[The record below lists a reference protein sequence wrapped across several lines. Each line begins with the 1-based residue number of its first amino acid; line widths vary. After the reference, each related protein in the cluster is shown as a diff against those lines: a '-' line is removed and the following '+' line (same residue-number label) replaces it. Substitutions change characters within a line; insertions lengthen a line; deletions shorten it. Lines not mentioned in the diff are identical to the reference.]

1 MKKVRVAILISGRG
15 SNMKALID
23 ACDNPDFPAEI
34 ALVLSSNKNALGL
47 NYAKEKSI
55 PTFSI
60 DLLDFKQSLKD
71 LNLDNHQIRHKYDQK
86 INEVIISHKID
97 LICLAGFMRLLSPWF
112 VNSWQNR
119 ILNIHP
125 SLLPDFKGANAVKD
139 ALDAKVKFS
148 GCTTHFVTE
157 KMDEGPIIMQSKVAI
172 DHDDDYDKLSQKIL
186 MQEHQIYPLTLKQI
200 SNKILAQ
207 EL

>member
-71 LNLDNHQIRHKYDQK
+71 LNLDNHQIRYKYDQK

-148 GCTTHFVTE
+148 GCTTHFVTA
-157 KMDEGPIIMQSKVAI
+157 KMDEGPIIMQSKVVI